1 MLVLSRH
8 EDESV
13 VITDTVTGERIKV
26 MCVEIRG
33 DKVRL
38 GFEASQRFAIHRLEI
53 QERVDQGVPPRA
65 TPSPAARPA
74 GGAP

>member
-8 EDESV
+8 RDERV
-13 VITDTVTGERIKV
+13 VITDTATGERLEV
-26 MCVEIRG
+26 LCVEIRG

-38 GFEASQRFAIHRLEI
+38 GFEASKRFAIHRGEI
-53 QERVDQGVPPRA
+53 QELVDQGVPPRA

-74 GGAP
+74 GGMP